1 MKKKIIDEIK
11 RFVAAENAV
20 CSMGAIWQ
28 EPIVGFAD
36 AKGAE
41 INKLKDIVHPE
52 HQMPEEVL
60 EDAKTVIAY
69 FIPFEKWVAESNE
82 SKSDDPGVSDRMA
95 SPQWAESYELTNA
108 MMGRLNEH
116 MMDFIHKLGY
126 EAKTAPEAAVFY
138 RDEVISHWSFR
149 HIAYAAGLGTFG
161 LNNML
166 ITDKGCS
173 GRYNCLVTNL
183 DVETD
188 SPKKEEACLY
198 IKNGTCGACMIKC
211 PAGAITPE
219 GFDRHKCYEQ
229 CLKNAEIYT
238 AFGSSYAGEAEGDK
252 AEAAAETYGSEVCG
266 KCIAGLPCA
275 YREVK

>member
-1 MKKKIIDEIK
+1 MDKKTDNKHKIIDEIK
-11 RFVAAENAV
+11 AFVAAENTV

-28 EPIVGFAD
+28 EPLVGFAD
-36 AKGAE
+36 AGSE
-41 INKLKDIVHPE
+41 YIRSLKTIVHPD
-52 HQMPEEVL
+52 HQMPEDVIT
-60 EDAKTVIAY
+60 DAGTVICY
-69 FIPFEKWVAESNE
+69 FVPFEKWVAESNSRE
-82 SKSDDPGVSDRMA
+82 AMA

-116 MMDFIHKLGY
+116 LIETIHKLGY

-183 DVETD
+183 DLEAD

-198 IKNGTCGACMIKC
+198 IKNGTCGACMVKC
-211 PAGAITPE
+211 PARAISTDR
-219 GFDRHKCYEQ
+219 FDRHKCYEQ
-229 CLKNAEIYT
+229 CLRNASVYT
-238 AFGSSYAGEAEGDK
+238 EFGSSYAGSCGD
-252 AEAAAETYGSEVCG
+252 EEQQDETDNYGSEVCG
-266 KCIAGLPCA
+266 KCIAGMPCA
-275 YREVK
+275 YRKP